1 MKIVILAGGDSS
13 EREISL
19 RSGKEV
25 FNALKKKGHELFLLD
40 PVEENFCEKI
50 LKIKP
55 DCVFIALH
63 GGKGEGG
70 IIQGFL
76 ETLNIPYTGSDTLSS
91 AICLNK
97 LISKKILKFHK
108 IPTPDFIVVDKSFS
122 PEKIPFK
129 YPVVVKPASQGSTI
143 GIKIVEKESE
153 LYKAIK
159 EAFNYDNEVF
169 IEKYID
175 GKEVTVSII
184 GNENPKVMPII
195 EIITPTG
202 FYDYKAK
209 YTPGGSIHKIP
220 PDLPENVIKKV
231 EDVAIKA
238 YKAVKCSGF
247 ARIEIIVSKK
257 GTPYILDINTIP
269 GLTKT
274 SLFPDSAKA
283 AGIPF
288 EELCEKIINLALEKW
303 KKKQ

>member
-50 LKIKP
+50 LEIKP

-97 LISKKILKFHK
+97 LVSKKILKFHK

>member
-97 LISKKILKFHK
+97 LVSKKILKFHK

>member
-19 RSGKEV
+19 KSGKEV